1 MSKELTLQEDLVKA
15 MKAGDKV
22 VVSTIRL
29 IKSALGYAKIEK
41 NAELTEEEVILVI
54 SREGKKRRESIES
67 ASHANRADI
76 VQSESAELEIIMRY
90 LPQQMDETQVE
101 AIVREV
107 IDETGATSAKDQG
120 RVMGVA
126 MKKLRGK
133 ADGTLV
139 SAIVQRLLA
148 G

>member
-1 MSKELTLQEDLVKA
+1 MSTELKLQEDLIKA
-15 MKAGDKV
+15 MKSGDKV

-29 IKSALGYAKIEK
+29 IKSAIGYAKIEK
-41 NAELTEEEVILVI
+41 GTELTDEDVMQVIA
-54 SREGKKRRESIES
+54 REGKKRRESIES
-67 ASHANRADI
+67 AKSADRSDI
-76 VQSESAELEIIMRY
+76 ADSESAELEVITRY
-90 LPQQMDETQVE
+90 LPEQMDEAQVE

-107 IDETGATSAKDQG
+107 IAETGATSAKDQG
-120 RVMGVA
+120 RVMGAA

-139 SAIVQRLLA
+139 SAITQRVLA